1 MLKLSTSIQGMLDS
15 TDKPMVLIEP
25 KKVGKKSYVH
35 SGHITAGR
43 TSIEHHPSFS
53 NVRRENKLIF
63 KSLLYYA
70 HISNK

>member
-53 NVRRENKLIF
+53 NVCR
-63 KSLLYYA
+63 
-70 HISNK
+70 